1 LYIDS
6 YRALLIYP
14 AYGNSIELVEGD
26 KSKISAINV
35 EEKCDIDEE
44 MPVEQPVDVANA
56 KDTMVTLI
64 SADGENDN
72 NTGELF
78 LLVYLIVV

>member
-1 LYIDS
+1 M
-6 YRALLIYP
+6 
-14 AYGNSIELVEGD
+14 VEGD
-26 KSKISAINV
+26 KSKESAINV

-44 MPVEQPVDVANA
+44 MPVEQPVDVAHVKN
-56 KDTMVTLI
+56 TMVTLI

-78 LLVYLIVV
+78 FYQCILLLFNSIYKNTIKYFNILCTIN